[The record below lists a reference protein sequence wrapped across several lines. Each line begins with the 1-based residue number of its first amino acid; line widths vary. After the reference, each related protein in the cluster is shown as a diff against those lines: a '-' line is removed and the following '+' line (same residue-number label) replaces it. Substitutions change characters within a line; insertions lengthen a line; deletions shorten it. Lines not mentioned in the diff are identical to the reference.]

1 MAARSLP
8 TLLAWLELPAICLAG
23 CLASPATTS
32 FAQTQIYPDRPV
44 RLLVPLAA
52 ASAVDVVA
60 RLVSEKMSDSL
71 GQRFYVENQPGA
83 AGLLGMRAG
92 AARLRT
98 ATPSWSPMTA

>member
-1 MAARSLP
+1 VAARSLR
-8 TLLAWLELPAICLAG
+8 TLLAWFALPAICFAG
-23 CLASPATTS
+23 GLASSATTS
-32 FAQTQIYPDRPV
+32 FAQTQTYPDRPV

-60 RLVSEKMSDSL
+60 RLMSEKMGDSL

-92 AARLRT
+92 ARA
-98 ATPSWSPMTA
+98 APDGQ

>member
-8 TLLAWLELPAICLAG
+8 TLLAWCGLPGLVLAG
-23 CLASPATTS
+23 CLASSTTS
-32 FAQTQIYPDRPV
+32 AQTQTYPDRPV

-60 RLVSEKMSDSL
+60 RLVSEKMSDNL
-71 GQRFYVENQPGA
+71 GQRLYVENQPGA
-83 AGLLGMRAG
+83 AGLIGMRAG
-92 AARLRT
+92 ARALRT